1 MYPYLVCWGKGC
13 QLFLQRDRNIDSN
26 DIAMIAIKCIYDF
39 PTLRKSEKIFKSK
52 ANTARLYILLMN
64 SYHALISLLKRLRN
78 IGMIVNTSP
87 NLEVPLTGDWDTQR
101 RLATKG
107 SSLMNKAMGR

>member
-1 MYPYLVCWGKGC
+1 
-13 QLFLQRDRNIDSN
+13 
-26 DIAMIAIKCIYDF
+26 
-39 PTLRKSEKIFKSK
+39 
-52 ANTARLYILLMN
+52 MN
-64 SYHALISLLKRLRN
+64 SYYALISLRLRN
-78 IGMIVNTSP
+78 VGMIVNTSP